1 MTGYRNHVNK
11 LSPTHPAY
19 MYQPPHQGMD
29 AVGGDL
35 TKLVE
40 NMASVH
46 TFCDRGGI
54 MNPKGHGIITMK
66 PVNDGVVNCS
76 IVRLNQEIQTIFDE
90 PKPVKDNGES
100 GSAQDK
106 ERTPARGT
114 DDDLLLSI
122 SDLEYIGLATSSS
135 YLRQTG
141 QENPLYTIMGKLIDL
156 LIPNAVQRSIRQVFF
171 WDETTTYRVNDLLM
185 MVLNMAFDMSPFPD
199 LVDTL
204 HGMHALQ
211 TIDALMFN
219 RIQVHKVTVP
229 LVNYGSSLGYRP
241 TLTGGDIVRLM
252 KDVRIF
258 SILMKIF
265 AEQPMFPTSPLL
277 LQQVLDGLLRMV
289 HHLRGMIC
297 IRHSNFFGLASSSRR
312 PFFP

>member
-1 MTGYRNHVNK
+1 MTWYLNHVNK

-19 MYQPPHQGMD
+19 MYQPPHPGLD
-29 AVGGDL
+29 AVGGDI

-40 NMASVH
+40 NVVSVH

-54 MNPKGHGIITMK
+54 ANPNGQGIIRTK
-66 PVNDGVVNCS
+66 PVNVVVTHCS

-106 ERTPARGT
+106 ERPPARCA
-114 DDDLLLSI
+114 DDGRLLSV
-122 SDLEYIGLATSSS
+122 SDLEYIGLATS

-141 QENPLYTIMGKLIDL
+141 KENPLYTIMGKPIDL
-156 LIPNAVQRSIRQVFF
+156 PIPNALQRSIRQVFF
-171 WDETTTYRVNDLLM
+171 WDETTTYRVNELLM

-219 RIQVHKVTVP
+219 RIQVHKVP
-229 LVNYGSSLGYRP
+229 LMNYGCSLGYRP

-252 KDVRIF
+252 KDAHIF
-258 SILMKIF
+258 F
-265 AEQPMFPTSPLL
+265 Y
-277 LQQVLDGLLRMV
+277 LDEYFSLNSQCFRRAHCSFSKSCMV
-289 HHLRGMIC
+289 
-297 IRHSNFFGLASSSRR
+297 FFGWFTISPST
-312 PFFP
+312 